1 MCLVVSR
8 PQIYDLF
15 EVRDGRPIIF
25 ADGAHKAA
33 VVPRRMKRSQA
44 DNRSVVL
51 DHRLILLAVVKRMPA
66 ILMRPLR
73 GTCRPSPTDLRIWP
87 RSKSVARK
95 LEKIRGRAAGSDERN
110 LTLPAPSTLPGPMQK
125 VKP

>member
-8 PQIYDLF
+8 LQIYDLF

-73 GTCRPSPTDLRIWP
+73 GHVPAKPHGLAHLAEI
-87 RSKSVARK
+87 
-95 LEKIRGRAAGSDERN
+95 KIRRQEVGKDPRAGCRIR
-110 LTLPAPSTLPGPMQK
+110 
-125 VKP
+125 